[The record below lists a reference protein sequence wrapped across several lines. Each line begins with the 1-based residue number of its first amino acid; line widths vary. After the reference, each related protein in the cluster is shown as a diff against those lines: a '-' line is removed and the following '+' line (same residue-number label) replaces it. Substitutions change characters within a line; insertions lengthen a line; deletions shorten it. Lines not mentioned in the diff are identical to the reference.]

1 MWVDAPDK
9 QEKRLSTSGSTEPVG
24 ERKTDTPPNPKRWLL
39 LWTLATVQ
47 FIIFLDTTIVNVAL
61 PSIGRD
67 LQMSSNQL
75 TWVVNGYLLAA
86 GSLLLLGGRIGDIVG
101 RRKTFVVGALMF
113 GVASMVAV
121 ASTSGSILLVGRVL
135 QGVGEALAAP
145 AALGIIALT
154 FTDPK
159 ELQKAYGI
167 WGGLSGLGAVA
178 GVLLGG
184 VITEFISWRWIF
196 GINIPLAII
205 PALMIFV
212 LVDESK
218 MRGKTSDGPLSALL
232 LVGGT
237 VSLVDGILQVPVL
250 GISAASTWVP
260 LSAGL
265 ILLFF
270 FFALQ
275 ARSSTPLLPLSFLG
289 DRVRGSGYLGLG
301 VLNAA
306 TSGMFFLVAIYMQ
319 NILGYSPLQ
328 NGLAWIPYCV
338 FFLAGIQLTIS
349 QMPKQGAKI
358 MMITGLF
365 IAALGMAFLA
375 ARPFGI
381 GFWEGL
387 LPGLILVG
395 MGGGMTFPAAQTTAM
410 DGLSMQDAGLGSG
423 VTTTIGQ
430 IGQAVGLAVL
440 TSIALGTDQGSEL
453 VASGVGKAMFV
464 SAVILSIAAVT
475 VGFTLRGN
483 RADVGKVPA

>member
-1 MWVDAPDK
+1 MNTS
-9 QEKRLSTSGSTEPVG
+9 STTEPARRG
-24 ERKTDTPPNPKRWLL
+24 KAGNKPNPKRWLL
-39 LWTLATVQ
+39 LWTLAAVQ
-47 FIIFLDTTIVNVAL
+47 FIIFLDATIVNVAL
-61 PSIGRD
+61 PSIGSD
-67 LQMSSNQL
+67 LQMTSNQL

-101 RRKTFVVGALMF
+101 RRKTFAVGALMF
-113 GVASMVAV
+113 GVASMVAAV
-121 ASTSGSILLVGRVL
+121 STSGSLLLVGRVL

-167 WGGLSGLGAVA
+167 WGGLSGLGSIA

-184 VITEFISWRWIF
+184 VLTELVSWRWIF
-196 GINIPLAII
+196 GINVPLAII
-205 PALMIFV
+205 PALMIFS
-212 LVDESK
+212 LVDESR
-218 MRGKTSDGPLSALL
+218 MSGKISDGPMSALL
-232 LVGGT
+232 LAGGA
-237 VSLVDGILQVPVL
+237 VSLVYGILQVPVV
-250 GISAASTWVP
+250 GISATPAWVP
-260 LSAGL
+260 LGTGL
-265 ILLFF
+265 IVLFLFF
-270 FFALQ
+270 GLQ

-289 DRVRGSGYLGLG
+289 DRIRGSGYLGLG
-301 VLNAA
+301 LLNAA
-306 TSGMFFLVAIYMQ
+306 TSGMFFLVVIYLQ

-328 NGLAWIPYCV
+328 NGLAWVPYCV

-349 QMPKQGAKI
+349 LMPKQGAKGI
-358 MMITGLF
+358 MITGLF
-365 IAALGMAFLA
+365 IAAFGMAFLA

-395 MGGGMTFPAAQTTAM
+395 TGGGMTFPAAQTTAM
-410 DGLSMQDAGLGSG
+410 DGLSTQDAGLGSG

-440 TSIALGTDQGSEL
+440 ASIALGTDQGSNL
-453 VASGVGKAMFV
+453 IASGVGKAMFV

-475 VGFTLRGN
+475 VGVILRGD